1 MTKEEFI
8 AKLQMIYVGDKNAF
22 NELISAYDELQK
34 RIDKAIEYISN
45 ETFDYD
51 KEPVEDSW
59 LYHLYKVR
67 EILQDEEIE

>member
-1 MTKEEFI
+1 MTKEEFM
-8 AKLQMIYVGDKNAF
+8 AKLQMVYVGDKNAF